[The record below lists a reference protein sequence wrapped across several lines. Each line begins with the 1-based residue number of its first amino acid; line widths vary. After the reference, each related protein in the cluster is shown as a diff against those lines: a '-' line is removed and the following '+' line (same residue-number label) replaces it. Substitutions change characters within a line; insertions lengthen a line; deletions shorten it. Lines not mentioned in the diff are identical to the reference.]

1 MQNAVIK
8 ISGMEHEGSADE
20 LNALLSNI
28 DGISDVRVSLL
39 DAQVTLKMDENLVSA
54 HTLVHTLEAAG
65 YSSYPNPD
73 QQEKTSCG
81 GCCGGGCGG

>member
-39 DAQVTLKMDENLVSA
+39 DAQVTLKMDENRVSA
-54 HTLVHTLEAAG
+54 DTLVHALETAG
-65 YSSYPNPD
+65 YSSYPKQD
-73 QQEKTSCG
+73 EQEKTSCS